1 MLGHT
6 SQERQGNVK
15 GKAAQCCRPTNGLMF
30 TVKKIIFGPVTTF
43 VDYEIAQPRDA
54 KGQVKYAPKQYFMGV
69 FDQTGK
75 VV

>member
-1 MLGHT
+1 
-6 SQERQGNVK
+6 
-15 GKAAQCCRPTNGLMF
+15 MF